1 MLPMP
6 KCPYM
11 LWLQSMTTPS
21 HSQIDWIVRCSEWTW
36 TRGECVWHASVFV
49 RIEAAAS
56 ETTREKSS
64 VVYHA
69 TSSFHPFQI
78 NIACHPGG
86 HFIGSLANQCRWPVP
101 ITCFLLY
108 CSINPYQSSNI
119 IPKKRGAKD
128 LLDWQWLIRSTHI
141 TWQEADNTWTAN
153 KSTQKS
159 GQKGYFRLYFVNGFY
174 QRSTSLSTNTEK
186 TPDPRTALDP
196 SLGRGK

>member
-1 MLPMP
+1 MHQLILQSLTGVGGIVQVEHTGRRLIGPSSIGAGAGHCECFAHLRRNNQWWRWPKQRWHLLFFSSCFLMLPRP
-6 KCPYM
+6 RCPYI
-11 LWLQSMTTPS
+11 LWLKSMTGPS
-21 HSQIDWIVRCSEWTW
+21 HSQVDWSWCSERTW

-86 HFIGSLANQCRWPVP
+86 HFIGSLANQCRWPVL

-128 LLDWQWLIRSTHI
+128 LLD
-141 TWQEADNTWTAN
+141 
-153 KSTQKS
+153 
-159 GQKGYFRLYFVNGFY
+159 
-174 QRSTSLSTNTEK
+174 
-186 TPDPRTALDP
+186 
-196 SLGRGK
+196 